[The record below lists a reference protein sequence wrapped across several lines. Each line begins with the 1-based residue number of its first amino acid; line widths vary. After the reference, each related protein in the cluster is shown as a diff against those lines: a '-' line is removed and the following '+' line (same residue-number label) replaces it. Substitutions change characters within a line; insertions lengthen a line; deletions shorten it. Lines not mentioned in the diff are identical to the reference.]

1 MALAN
6 AKRQTRA
13 LLMLITAIIVL
24 VAAAAGT
31 LAFVFRGRAFDKAV
45 WSDRKQEAARLAM
58 ADRIVARRLL
68 DGKSRAEVTA
78 MLGDHKEPGFFTDWD
93 LVYWLG
99 TERGFVGIDSEW
111 LVVRFDAN
119 GRVAEY
125 QIVRD

>member
-1 MALAN
+1 
-6 AKRQTRA
+6 
-13 LLMLITAIIVL
+13 MLIAAIIVL
-24 VAAAAGT
+24 VAAAAGA
-31 LAFVFRGRAFDKAV
+31 LAFVFQGRAFDKAV
-45 WSDRKQEAARLAM
+45 WSDRSQEAARLAM

-78 MLGDHKEPGFFTDWD
+78 MLGDQKEPGFFTDWD